1 MAFCQNTR
9 KRANVELIKISERMK
24 KSRIL
29 STLIIAA
36 ICCSSSVF
44 AQPDS
49 KAPQRKQLTQE
60 ERIEMRIERMER
72 ELMLDDK
79 TSEKFASL
87 YKEYI
92 EAMKQCRPDCKKE
105 MKKGECPKRNEMTDE
120 DLCKRMEAC
129 FAMQKKA
136 IETKETYYNKF
147 KKILNARQLEK
158 LFCNH
163 GRPGIMGP
171 KGKRQFKNP
180 MAQQGGH
187 EKPCDKA
194 GCHHQGPQN
203 P

>member
-1 MAFCQNTR
+1 
-9 KRANVELIKISERMK
+9 MK

-29 STLIIAA
+29 STLVIAA

-163 GRPGIMGP
+163 SRPGIMGP

-187 EKPCDKA
+187 EKPCGKA